1 MIRLTESVHAWN
13 TPGFSDILK
22 NEIEQLSASQL
33 PLQQGMSNSSYALDN
48 NLTVMILSVS
58 EQGDHIRAM
67 AGVFYSGVIAGCS
80 CADDPTPVNEQTEYC
95 EIQIDINKKTAEA
108 ALALLQK

>member
-1 MIRLTESVHAWN
+1 MIRLTKSAHAW
-13 TPGFSDILK
+13 GKSDFSDILK
-22 NEIEQLSASQL
+22 NEIEQLSVSQL
-33 PLQQGMSNSSYALDN
+33 PLQQGMSASSYALDN

-58 EQGDHIRAM
+58 EQEDHIRAM

-108 ALALLQK
+108 ALALL